1 MRHRWSGYAKC
12 PAASFQSVFLSM
24 LDRFG
29 SHPAAMKQAGIAYAT
44 EQIVS
49 LIANGIQNIHIYSM
63 NKPEVAEAIM
73 NNLSEMIE
81 HE

>member
-1 MRHRWSGYAKC
+1 
-12 PAASFQSVFLSM
+12 
-24 LDRFG
+24 
-29 SHPAAMKQAGIAYAT
+29 MKQAGIAYAT